1 MQAII
6 DADYSYTPA
15 EYWKDISPAAMS
27 FIDCSL
33 VVDPEKR
40 QTAHKA
46 LQHPWIT
53 GKHVSPDAAANNR
66 GVDLLPN
73 VRKNFNARVKLHAA
87 IDTIRAINQLRAGQG
102 IGAKMMDGARS
113 AEPAI
118 KNMAAAARAAVGG
131 GGVSS
136 KLAETV
142 ARNATPVHE
151 GTGNDGIQGTG
162 QLWSAGN

>member
-15 EYWKDISPAAMS
+15 EYWKDISPAARS
-27 FIDCSL
+27 FVDCSL

-40 QTAHKA
+40 QTAHQA

-53 GKHVSPDAAANNR
+53 GKHDAADATASR

-113 AEPAI
+113 AEPGI

-142 ARNATPVHE
+142 ARNATPAQE
-151 GTGNDGIQGTG
+151 GSGTEGVQGVG
-162 QLWSAGN
+162 QLWSAGH